1 MDGVP
6 MNLMLPRRAT
16 RAALLSTLTACA
28 LGATASPALA
38 GGAPVS
44 ASYDTSDCSVQEFSQ
59 PFASVKDTNSYFL
72 APGGSFADPAAST
85 AAGWQLSNGASFV
98 PTARADGTS
107 GWAIDLPSKA
117 VAISPVMCITTD
129 YPKARAWVRSVTG
142 GDGVD
147 FMVAYQGTA
156 TWEAPKDQGDLK
168 GDGNRLWKA
177 SGTVDLHP
185 IKLSG
190 WQKIRLQF
198 VGRGSASRSQIT
210 DVWVDPRMR

>member
-1 MDGVP
+1 MKLSL
-6 MNLMLPRRAT
+6 NCATT
-16 RAALLSTLTACA
+16 RAALLSMMTACA
-28 LGATASPALA
+28 IGVTASPALA

-44 ASYDTSDCSVQEFSQ
+44 AAYDTSDCAVQEFSQ
-59 PFASVKDTNSYFL
+59 PFASLKDPNSYFL
-72 APGGSFADPAAST
+72 APGGGFADPAASA

-98 PTARADGTS
+98 STTRPDGTA

-117 VAISPVMCITTD
+117 VAVSPVMCITTD
-129 YPKARAWVRSVTG
+129 YPKARAWVRNVSG
-142 GDGVD
+142 PDGVD

-168 GDGNRLWKA
+168 GDANHLWKA
-177 SGTVDLHP
+177 PGAVDLHP
-185 IKLSG
+185 IKLTG

-198 VGRGSASRSQIT
+198 VGRGNVSRSQIT